1 MESLALFFSA
11 SGRLAPRPFAA
22 GVAVVY
28 LAAFS
33 SQLLLSPPV
42 LLRAG
47 FAPFILV
54 QALSIWAWFCL
65 HAKRLRDAG
74 RDIGPAVAI
83 VVLYAMAM
91 ILFLLV
97 VALLGPLGEAVET
110 PGEGSAGTLIVFDLF
125 GMLRGDLGLFAY
137 VAAGIFALIFAPML
151 IALAFSVWAAARP
164 TALSGDGLPR
174 T

>member
-22 GVAVVY
+22 GVAMVY
-28 LAAFS
+28 LAAFL

-74 RDIGPAVAI
+74 GDIGPAIAI

-97 VALLGPLGEAVET
+97 IALLGPET
-110 PGEGSAGTLIVFDLF
+110 PGEGSAGTLIVFDLL

-151 IALAFSVWAAARP
+151 IALAFSVWAATRS
-164 TALSGDGLPR
+164 TAVSGNGLPR